1 MISDIRRFSQN
12 LLRKTS
18 GPVAVLG
25 LLLSASLTVFP
36 ASGQAQ
42 RANRHRLGGIPR
54 DVSLEAARVFNA
66 ADTKRVRG
74 DFTLAAG
81 DTIAGDLAVLG
92 GNLRLL
98 GVVSGQVLVLNG
110 NVTLLDQA
118 QIGQS
123 LTVLGGTFES
133 PDRPG
138 VNGEIRVWSARY
150 RYQENADTIV
160 AETEFLSRWSQWTSD
175 SDASGTSSQL
185 FVTSAH
191 TYNRVEGLPVYVGP
205 RFRTRA
211 ENTRVSGELYGI
223 IRTLDGLAWKPAN
236 LGHRVMLELRQG
248 DKRGFVVGGRLF
260 DEVDAVERWQLTD
273 GEVGLNSF
281 LFTRDYRDY
290 WNRHG
295 GTAYAGFFVGKK
307 AEVTASFGRERWSSS
322 AMRDVWSLFS
332 SDHLWRFNPAADNG
346 VVDLFTLKAVYDT
359 RNDDSNPRSG
369 WYLQAE
375 YEQGRGD
382 FDRLAD
388 LTFSDPGQLSQENAA
403 SVSSRSWTRALFDF
417 RRYNR
422 VGPRSQLNLRVV
434 AAGALSGDPLP
445 AERRLS
451 VSGIDAL
458 PGFDFRRMPGTD
470 GTTGSYDV
478 GTCAT
483 GTDNS
488 YRLLGRPAQ
497 CERII
502 LTQAEFKGDLR
513 INLFGKDNYGDS
525 RWRFNGIHADGTW
538 VLFANAG
545 RGWLVNAGGASLSS
559 DAADALLFESGRMP
573 SPGTWNV
580 DLGGGFDFGDFGVY
594 IAQAVSRGGLSPNI
608 YMRLSKRF

>member
-1 MISDIRRFSQN
+1 
-12 LLRKTS
+12 
-18 GPVAVLG
+18 
-25 LLLSASLTVFP
+25 
-36 ASGQAQ
+36 
-42 RANRHRLGGIPR
+42 
-54 DVSLEAARVFNA
+54 
-66 ADTKRVRG
+66 
-74 DFTLAAG
+74 
-81 DTIAGDLAVLG
+81 
-92 GNLRLL
+92 
-98 GVVSGQVLVLNG
+98 
-110 NVTLLDQA
+110 
-118 QIGQS
+118 
-123 LTVLGGTFES
+123 
-133 PDRPG
+133 
-138 VNGEIRVWSARY
+138 
-150 RYQENADTIV
+150 
-160 AETEFLSRWSQWTSD
+160 
-175 SDASGTSSQL
+175 
-185 FVTSAH
+185 
-191 TYNRVEGLPVYVGP
+191 
-205 RFRTRA
+205 
-211 ENTRVSGELYGI
+211 
-223 IRTLDGLAWKPAN
+223 
-236 LGHRVMLELRQG
+236 
-248 DKRGFVVGGRLF
+248 
-260 DEVDAVERWQLTD
+260 
-273 GEVGLNSF
+273 
-281 LFTRDYRDY
+281 
-290 WNRHG
+290 
-295 GTAYAGFFVGKK
+295 
-307 AEVTASFGRERWSSS
+307 
-322 AMRDVWSLFS
+322 MRDVWSLFS
-332 SDHLWRFNPAADNG
+332 SDHLWRLNPEADNG

-375 YEQGRGD
+375 YEQGSGD
-382 FDRLAD
+382 FDRLAE
-388 LTFSDPGQLSQENAA
+388 LTFSDPGQISQGNAA

-458 PGFDFRRMPGTD
+458 PGFDFRRMPGAD